1 MGQWFYFCHRDST
14 LLHEKVQ
21 HGYNTLFLPIEYY
34 SKDGLLLINSD
45 IVLTGSG

>member
-1 MGQWFYFCHRDST
+1 MILFLSQRVKKT
-14 LLHEKVQ
+14 PLHEKLQ

-34 SKDGLLLINSD
+34 SKDGPLLINSD